1 MKAERLIPCRQVNL
15 AKGNVRFAPVM
26 YLQAA
31 LEHIDR
37 MPQSTFD
44 EIVKK
49 YVEMNIAYPF
59 QKGNGSSIRIWLDLM
74 LRAALHRVVD
84 WSKVDTEDDLLA
96 MKCSPIRDIEI
107 KHVLKN
113 TLTEDVNSREVCMKG
128 IDNSYY
134 YEGYTAFK
142 AEEL

>member
-1 MKAERLIPCRQVNL
+1 M
-15 AKGNVRFAPVM
+15 
-26 YLQAA
+26 
-31 LEHIDR
+31 
-37 MPQSTFD
+37 
-44 EIVKK
+44 
-49 YVEMNIAYPF
+49 
-59 QKGNGSSIRIWLDLM
+59 
-74 LRAALHRVVD
+74 VD
-84 WSKVDTEDDLLA
+84 WSKVDTEDELLA
-96 MKCSPIRDIEI
+96 MKCNPIRDIEI